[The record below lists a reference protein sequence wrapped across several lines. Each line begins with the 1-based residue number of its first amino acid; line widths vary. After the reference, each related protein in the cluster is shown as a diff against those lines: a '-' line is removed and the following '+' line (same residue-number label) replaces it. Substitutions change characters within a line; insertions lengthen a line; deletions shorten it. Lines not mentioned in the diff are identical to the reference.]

1 MEVTQATVINVIV
14 KYDIMDILTKLII
27 KNFESD
33 KQTLYS
39 DKDLTE
45 IKENY
50 QDDVTIKKALAYIEE
65 NNLKNVV
72 IYRTLEIRESLVQ
85 KIKEED

>member
-1 MEVTQATVINVIV
+1 MEVTQATVINVTV
-14 KYDIMDILTKLII
+14 KYDIMDISTKLII

-72 IYRTLEIRESLVQ
+72 IYRTLDIRERLVQ

>member
-1 MEVTQATVINVIV
+1 MEVTQATVINITV
-14 KYDIMDILTKLII
+14 KYDIMDISTKLII

-33 KQTLYS
+33 RQTLYS
-39 DKDLTE
+39 DKDLNE

-50 QDDVTIKKALAYIEE
+50 QNDVTIKKALTYIEE

>member
-1 MEVTQATVINVIV
+1 MEVTQATVINVTV
-14 KYDIMDILTKLII
+14 KYDIMDISTKLII

-33 KQTLYS
+33 RQTLYS
-39 DKDLTE
+39 DKDLNE

-50 QDDVTIKKALAYIEE
+50 QNDVTIKKALTYIEE

>member
-1 MEVTQATVINVIV
+1 MEVTQATVINITV
-14 KYDIMDILTKLII
+14 KYDIMDISTKLII

-33 KQTLYS
+33 RQTLYS
-39 DKDLTE
+39 DKDLNE

-50 QDDVTIKKALAYIEE
+50 QDDVTIKKALTYIEE

>member
-14 KYDIMDILTKLII
+14 KYDIMDISTKLII

-50 QDDVTIKKALAYIEE
+50 QDDVTIKKALTYIEE

>member
-72 IYRTLEIRESLVQ
+72 IYRTLDIRESLVQ

>member
-1 MEVTQATVINVIV
+1 MEVTQATVINVTV
-14 KYDIMDILTKLII
+14 KYDIMDISTKLII

-33 KQTLYS
+33 RQTLYS

-85 KIKEED
+85 KIKEEY

>member
-1 MEVTQATVINVIV
+1 MEVTQATVINVTV
-14 KYDIMDILTKLII
+14 KYDIMDISTKLII

-33 KQTLYS
+33 RQTLYS
-39 DKDLTE
+39 DKDLNE

>member
-1 MEVTQATVINVIV
+1 MEVTQATVINITV
-14 KYDIMDILTKLII
+14 KYDIMDISTKLII

-33 KQTLYS
+33 RQTLYS
-39 DKDLTE
+39 DKDLNE

>member
-1 MEVTQATVINVIV
+1 MEVTQATVINVTV
-14 KYDIMDILTKLII
+14 KYDIMDISTKLII

-33 KQTLYS
+33 RQTLYS
-39 DKDLTE
+39 DKDLNE

-50 QDDVTIKKALAYIEE
+50 QDDVTIKKALTYIEE